1 MILLRFLSHR
11 HSFWLAGFRPF
22 FTLTIFMGLVMP
34 SIWGL
39 VFSGKLTLPLGL
51 TPMQWHAHE
60 MLFGFAGSVLIGFLL
75 TASKNWVNVRGIHG
89 ASLMALVGLWIFER
103 VFIYFGSNIGP
114 IFKHIGLSVFF
125 AASGIYIVSTL
136 LRYRHNDNFKDNY
149 FFVILLGLILVA
161 KNLLVTETYYHYGVS
176 MSVGLFRLAF
186 VVMFERTM
194 PQFMKNTEGLSLYKN
209 SLLNFLIKLLV
220 LISVFQSMF
229 SPLVAATILVIA
241 GLLLFLRWILW
252 RPDIGFKKFG
262 NTTMYFG
269 YLGLVLHLIFEA
281 LQTLEVWSRATI
293 SLHIFTFLCLGVVV
307 PSMLIRIS
315 QGHTGRKPL
324 FFTSDKIA
332 VFLIIFSGLV
342 RLLFPLVFPA
352 QYSFWIM
359 MAGLLWSV
367 AYLILGIRLLPFL
380 FQTRIDGKEH

>member
-11 HSFWLAGFRPF
+11 HSLWLAGFRPF

-103 VFIYFGSNIGP
+103 VFIYFGPNIGP

-149 FFVILLGLILVA
+149 FFVILMGLILVA

-176 MSVGLFRLAF
+176 ISVGLFRLAF

-220 LISVFQSMF
+220 LISVFQALF
-229 SPLVAATILVIA
+229 SPLVAATIVVIA

-293 SLHIFTFLCLGVVV
+293 ALHIFTFLCLGVVV

-380 FQTRIDGKEH
+380 FQARIDGKEH